1 MFLTDKRCKFATYPT
16 ANYRNKD
23 RRNFCSRFAPSP
35 SIGINKTVIHRR
47 PIQRTFAELY
57 SVPPRS
63 VDVVW
68 VGESIT
74 VRCAGKIFTH
84 QTGGADNEFVSKD
97 EDPVTVTLSA
107 EKRAHL
113 AQKLGWLRNFS

>member
-1 MFLTDKRCKFATYPT
+1 MLLTDKRCKFATCPT

-35 SIGINKTVIHRR
+35 SATEPSDIGMNKTEIHRR
-47 PIQRTFAELY
+47 AIQRTFAELY

-97 EDPVTVTLSA
+97 RRS
-107 EKRAHL
+107 RH
-113 AQKLGWLRNFS
+113 RNAIC